1 MGIQLNISTKESK
14 ELLKRHVN
22 SKTNLVIIFEFASV
36 VQAFAQEISTAV
48 LGYWGTC
55 VQVLT

>member
-22 SKTNLVIIFEFASV
+22 SKTNLVMIFEFASV
-36 VQAFAQEISTAV
+36 VQAFAHEISTAV
-48 LGYWGTC
+48 LVIGGY
-55 VQVLT
+55 VFKY